1 MRRELLLVF
10 VAATALYL
18 PTARY
23 GFVQD
28 DRAIIA
34 ANPAAHS
41 ISAAL
46 AAFDDPY
53 WPRETGA
60 GLYRPVTIL
69 SYAVDWSISGGR
81 AGWLHIMNALWHGLA
96 TVLLVAVLARW
107 LPGGA
112 LAAASAGLVFA
123 WHPVHVEAVASLVG
137 RAELLAAVGI
147 LGAVLAARRG
157 WWAGAVLC
165 AVLAMF
171 SKEHGVIAG
180 VVILLDKWVRPH
192 PLSPSPPGGP
202 HPLSPAP
209 LGGPH
214 PLSPSPFGR
223 GGTDGRYPVGL
234 WIGLVVVTA
243 GYLVA
248 WLAIGWVGSADEAAA
263 FYGKGT
269 LERWAIAFPAALR
282 AATLLV
288 WPVSLS
294 TDYGP
299 QVLPARSGL
308 SIAAVLGLCVVA
320 GIPALAIWCRRRA
333 PAIAFGAAVAAVS
346 YLPTANIFFPAGVV
360 LAERNLY
367 LAVALPAAV
376 VGTGAAWIAVRRGFR
391 PAVVMVALIG
401 IAFGA
406 RSLTRLPAWR
416 DNRSQLLTL
425 LADHPESYRAHG
437 SAAAVLAG
445 LGDTA
450 GARGEYRLADSLFS
464 GDPYLDAARAIFLL
478 GIGDTTAAVPLI
490 GRAKER
496 DIGRRMTLRARFLLE
511 LARGNRAGAAA
522 LADSASREYTRE
534 ELWYRTYR

>member
-1 MRRELLLVF
+1 
-10 VAATALYL
+10 
-18 PTARY
+18 
-23 GFVQD
+23 VQD

-157 WWAGAVLC
+157 SWAAAVLC
-165 AVLAMF
+165 AALAML

-180 VVILLDKWVRPH
+180 VVILLDKWLRPH
-192 PLSPSPPGGP
+192 PLSPS
-202 HPLSPAP
+202 P

-223 GGTDGRYPVGL
+223 GGTYDRRYPAGF
-234 WIGLVVVTA
+234 WIALGVVTA
-243 GYLVA
+243 GFVA
-248 WLAIGWVGSADEAAA
+248 AWVAIGWVGSADEAAA

-308 SIAAVLGLCVVA
+308 SIAALLGLCVVA

-333 PAIAFGAAVAAVS
+333 PAIAFGAAVAALS

-367 LAVALPAAV
+367 LAVALPAAL
-376 VGTGAAWIAVRRGFR
+376 VGTGAAWIAVRWGLR

-416 DNRSQLLTL
+416 DNRLQLLTL

-450 GARGEYRLADSLFS
+450 GARREYRLADSLFS

-478 GIGDTTAAVPLI
+478 GIGDTTAAVPLVE
-490 GRAKER
+490 RAKET

-511 LARGNRAGAAA
+511 LARGDRAGAAA
-522 LADSASREYTRE
+522 LADSASRRYEGE
-534 ELWYRTYR
+534 EVWYRTYR